1 MRLVKPSVE
10 LLQQRPGKQ
19 GMFDMIELAGR
30 TCYKSEDYIK
40 YDEEGNSLTSR
51 QFFDKVVNSYHHNSI
66 SEHGTVY
73 ITVDS
78 CTVKM
83 MSDPRNKNS
92 EGKDMFNNVW
102 NELLQSEYVHYEID
116 DDMNFCFTTNYRY
129 LLENDLVKEVE
140 PWITEPSEFHEKRY
154 SFRIIC
160 DRAIANELVRHRKF
174 SFSQESTR
182 YCNYSKDKFNNE
194 LTFIIPYWM
203 NLYYDNIS
211 INSVGNNEVMINGV
225 EQKLYDFEDTRTFE
239 RLMEYSDCEDKYLL
253 HIHKGEKPED
263 VRAILHLGVKTEI
276 VMTGFKS
283 DWDEFFK
290 KRCSSKAHPD
300 MQIIAN
306 KIKELIY
313 G

>member
-1 MRLVKPSVE
+1 
-10 LLQQRPGKQ
+10 
-19 GMFDMIELAGR
+19 
-30 TCYKSEDYIK
+30 
-40 YDEEGNSLTSR
+40 
-51 QFFDKVVNSYHHNSI
+51 
-66 SEHGTVY
+66 
-73 ITVDS
+73 
-78 CTVKM
+78 
-83 MSDPRNKNS
+83 
-92 EGKDMFNNVW
+92 
-102 NELLQSEYVHYEID
+102 
-116 DDMNFCFTTNYRY
+116 
-129 LLENDLVKEVE
+129 
-140 PWITEPSEFHEKRY
+140 
-154 SFRIIC
+154 
-160 DRAIANELVRHRKF
+160 
-174 SFSQESTR
+174 
-182 YCNYSKDKFNNE
+182 
-194 LTFIIPYWM
+194 M
-203 NLYYDNIS
+203 NLYYNNIS